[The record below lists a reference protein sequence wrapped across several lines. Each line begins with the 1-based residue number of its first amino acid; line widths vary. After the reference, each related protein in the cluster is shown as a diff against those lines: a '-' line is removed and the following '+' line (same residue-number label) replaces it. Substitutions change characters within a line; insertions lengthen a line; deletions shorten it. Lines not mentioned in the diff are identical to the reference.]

1 MQVNLNKVK
10 GQNAF
15 LERHLRGTTRI
26 LSVPQAINNYGI
38 MKLSARICELR
49 QNGLQVTTLR
59 NSTGN
64 CAYRISSRDVNGSR
78 ARLYNS

>member
-26 LSVPQAINNYGI
+26 
-38 MKLSARICELR
+38 
-49 QNGLQVTTLR
+49 
-59 NSTGN
+59 
-64 CAYRISSRDVNGSR
+64 
-78 ARLYNS
+78 